1 MLVGWSLDW
10 LFSKR
15 LAGAKKTNE
24 RKEGHMALDVYFKE
38 DILNALCAA
47 YAANEGAAN
56 ALLAAY
62 AASEGAAKQDPADEV
77 LKAYHR
83 GFVTALGVVGLAFGL
98 PPSAFL
104 SEGQPPGQFLI
115 QGQPRLP
122 WKVEPDG

>member
-1 MLVGWSLDW
+1 
-10 LFSKR
+10 
-15 LAGAKKTNE
+15 
-24 RKEGHMALDVYFKE
+24 MALDVYFRE

-47 YAANEGAAN
+47 YAA
-56 ALLAAY
+56 
-62 AASEGAAKQDPADEV
+62 SEGATSLIAKQDLADGL
-77 LKAYHR
+77 LKAYYR